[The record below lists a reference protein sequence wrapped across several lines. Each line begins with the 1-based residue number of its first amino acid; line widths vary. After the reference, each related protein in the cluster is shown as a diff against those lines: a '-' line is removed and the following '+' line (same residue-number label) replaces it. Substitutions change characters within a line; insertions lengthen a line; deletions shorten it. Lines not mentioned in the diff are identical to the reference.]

1 MRALMLVLMLAAC
14 SPPIP
19 AKSTPPPPVRL
30 AGSNWVMLIED
41 TADGAPTLQ
50 FEAGSRAG
58 GFTGCNSWFA
68 QVDRR
73 DGGLRF
79 EAIGMTRRACD
90 QPAMALEHDFAD
102 LLAHTRGVTVEG
114 DVLTLLG
121 EDGATLARF
130 ERTVQGA
137 AGG

>member
-1 MRALMLVLMLAAC
+1 MRALVLVLMLAAC

-19 AKSTPPPPVRL
+19 AKSTPPSPLEL
-30 AGSNWVMLIED
+30 AGSDWVMVRDGLGE
-41 TADGAPTLQ
+41 GAPTLA
-50 FEAGSRAG
+50 FGYGNRAS

-90 QPAMALEHDFAD
+90 QPAMIAEREFAD
-102 LLAHTRGVTVEG
+102 LLARTHGVTVAD
-114 DVLTLLG
+114 DVLTLTA
-121 EDGATLARF
+121 EDGNILARF
-130 ERTVQGA
+130 SRAT
-137 AGG
+137 